1 MPSETGNIAMDDDL
15 IEARNRVAN
24 QKRWGRHPLDAI
36 LSGQWDNGSII
47 QNALKEVQN
56 EKSSKRQSD

>member
-1 MPSETGNIAMDDDL
+1 MDDDL